1 MQSKKIKRK
10 KKMHRRPILLILMG
24 LILLIAIAMTI
35 IFIRTPGST
44 SQGIPLYSGTTIYR
58 YINPLIAENFV
69 KNLTKYVNCPNNVCI
84 VMFGST
90 NCPHCH
96 AMYEFFTN
104 NPKYS
109 NIFIALWVDED
120 HDASELFKQLYDIET
135 SSKVDPLTARGVP
148 QTLIIKNRDL
158 KAVVIGAVKDQV
170 FWDKITEL
178 T

>member
-1 MQSKKIKRK
+1 MQSKKIKRRK
-10 KKMHRRPILLILMG
+10 KIHRKPLFLILIG
-24 LILLIAIAMTI
+24 LILLITIAMTI
-35 IFIRTPGST
+35 IFIRSPSST

-58 YINPLIAENFV
+58 HINPLIAGNFV

-84 VMFGST
+84 IMFGST

-104 NPKYS
+104 NPKYN
-109 NIFIALWVDED
+109 NIFIALWVNED
-120 HDASELFKQLYDIET
+120 RDASELFKQLYDIET
-135 SSKVDPLTARGVP
+135 SSNVDPFTARGVP
-148 QTLIIKNRDL
+148 QILVIKDRIL
-158 KAVVIGAVKDQV
+158 KAVVIGMVKDQV